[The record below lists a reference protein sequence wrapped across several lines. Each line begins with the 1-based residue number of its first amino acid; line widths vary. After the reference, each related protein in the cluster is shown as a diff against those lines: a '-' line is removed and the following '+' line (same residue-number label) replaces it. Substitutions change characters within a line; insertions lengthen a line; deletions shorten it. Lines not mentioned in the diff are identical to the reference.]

1 MTESQFQAKLIKR
14 LGDLFPGCV
23 VMKNDA
29 NLQQG
34 IPDLTILYRERWAM
48 LEVKASPRAAQQPNQ
63 QHFVSHFDEMSFA
76 AIIHPENEEEVLGA
90 LQRAF
95 EPDGSP
101 CVSQS

>member
-14 LGDLFPGCV
+14 LLDLFPGCV

-29 NLQQG
+29 KQQQG
-34 IPDLTILYRERWAM
+34 IPDLTVLYRDRWGM
-48 LEVKASPRAAQQPNQ
+48 LEVKASPRAPYQPNQ
-63 QHFVSHFDEMSFA
+63 EYLVHQLDEMSFA
-76 AIIHPENEEEVLGA
+76 AVIHPENEEEVLSA

-101 CVSQS
+101 CISQS